1 MYYKDTIRLLYFIR
15 GLMDRNR
22 HHTVPLNIKGEIPEK
37 NVSKD
42 PSMDSIYKIYFDLD
56 SFDQKAES
64 VLEVLWKSRSPFMG
78 ILFSASFS
86 EIPSKRL
93 KI

>member
-37 NVSKD
+37 NVSD
-42 PSMDSIYKIYFDLD
+42 NLSMQNTNTIKNFATKLTTS
-56 SFDQKAES
+56 
-64 VLEVLWKSRSPFMG
+64 
-78 ILFSASFS
+78 
-86 EIPSKRL
+86 
-93 KI
+93 